1 VKSPAETL
9 LAVQL
14 EQAGIPFD
22 REYRFSP
29 ERKWRADFLMGN
41 HDGPFGNYMV
51 LIEVDGGTWLPEGG
65 RHTRGP
71 GFERDAEKLNAAAE
85 LGYRVLRFTP
95 RMVESGEALA
105 QIKRILGMD
114 KAA

>member
-14 EQAGIPFD
+14 DMAGIHNV
-22 REYRFSP
+22 REFMFAAP
-29 ERKWRADFLMGN
+29 QRKWRADFMIGL
-41 HDGPFGNYMV
+41 DLLV
-51 LIEVDGGTWLPEGG
+51 EIDGGSWVAG
-65 RHTRGP
+65 RHTRGS
-71 GFERDAEKLNAAAE
+71 GFEKDAEKLNAAAE

-105 QIKRILGMD
+105 QIQRILGM
-114 KAA
+114 KEAA